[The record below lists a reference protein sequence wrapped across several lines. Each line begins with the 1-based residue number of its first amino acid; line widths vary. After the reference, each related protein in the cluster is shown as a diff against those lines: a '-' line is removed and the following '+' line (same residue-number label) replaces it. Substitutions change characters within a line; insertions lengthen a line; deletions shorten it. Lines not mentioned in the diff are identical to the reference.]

1 MIRIVSYS
9 RPYSTTPTPPLGC
22 RVERDAPAGY
32 VRSAFGCPQNVLRR
46 FSADT
51 PRQTVRAVF
60 PHTALRVEVVFIAPV
75 PRTFSESFHFGRDGI
90 VQLGQAVCG
99 SPHHLRIAPFDSPF
113 GQYISYPHVLCLPF
127 SRRGPSLHGHCP
139 ASPLLRPHPT
149 TAFAFANCSPPKFPC
164 RTFGKCRPLCPAA
177 STLPESSQQGD
188 VGFTSTETLTTRK
201 HLTRLYVGSSLTL
214 RPIPLSGKTPAHRS
228 PFARLAV
235 LIVCRFLYDIAPSA
249 ISSAEL
255 CLAYLWQFTVAIKSD
270 PPIPRVICHA
280 VSGNSIPRTVDECLG
295 FPFNDFA
302 AAVGQDDVAH
312 RLAGDGFG

>member
-1 MIRIVSYS
+1 MH
-9 RPYSTTPTPPLGC
+9 RP
-22 RVERDAPAGY
+22 
-32 VRSAFGCPQNVLRR
+32 F
-46 FSADT
+46 
-51 PRQTVRAVF
+51 
-60 PHTALRVEVVFIAPV
+60 
-75 PRTFSESFHFGRDGI
+75 
-90 VQLGQAVCG
+90 
-99 SPHHLRIAPFDSPF
+99 
-113 GQYISYPHVLCLPF
+113 F

-149 TAFAFANCSPPKFPC
+149 TAFAFASCSSPKFPC

-201 HLTRLYVGSSLTL
+201 HLTRLYVGSSLAL

-255 CLAYLWQFTVAIKSD
+255 CLAYLWQFTGNQVAAEQDREGSRLHSD
-270 PPIPRVICHA
+270 AGAR
-280 VSGNSIPRTVDECLG
+280 VDETECQCRTKESCVAPG
-295 FPFNDFA
+295 PGRRFPFPSSFSPA
-302 AAVGQDDVAH
+302 PPHPTCYLFPALT
-312 RLAGDGFG
+312 RKDGIRRS

>member
-1 MIRIVSYS
+1 MYSSLPFPEPFQNRFTLVTTASFNLDKRFTARRIICGL
-9 RPYSTTPTPPLGC
+9 PPL
-22 RVERDAPAGY
+22 
-32 VRSAFGCPQNVLRR
+32 
-46 FSADT
+46 
-51 PRQTVRAVF
+51 
-60 PHTALRVEVVFIAPV
+60 TALSGN
-75 PRTFSESFHFGRDGI
+75 TFLILMSFAF
-90 VQLGQAVCG
+90 L
-99 SPHHLRIAPFDSPF
+99 
-113 GQYISYPHVLCLPF
+113 F

-201 HLTRLYVGSSLTL
+201 HLTRLYVGSSLAL

-255 CLAYLWQFTVAIKSD
+255 CLAYLWQSSLTLPAPAFHVGLRTNGSAKSTVRLSS
-270 PPIPRVICHA
+270 RRSLR
-280 VSGNSIPRTVDECLG
+280 SG
-295 FPFNDFA
+295 
-302 AAVGQDDVAH
+302 
-312 RLAGDGFG
+312 

>member
-1 MIRIVSYS
+1 MH
-9 RPYSTTPTPPLGC
+9 RPL
-22 RVERDAPAGY
+22 
-32 VRSAFGCPQNVLRR
+32 
-46 FSADT
+46 
-51 PRQTVRAVF
+51 
-60 PHTALRVEVVFIAPV
+60 
-75 PRTFSESFHFGRDGI
+75 
-90 VQLGQAVCG
+90 
-99 SPHHLRIAPFDSPF
+99 
-113 GQYISYPHVLCLPF
+113 F

-201 HLTRLYVGSSLTL
+201 HLTRLYVGSSLAL

-255 CLAYLWQFTVAIKSD
+255 CLAYLWQFTVVIKSC
-270 PPIPRVICHA
+270 RLHA
-280 VSGNSIPRTVDECLG
+280 ADVHPALSSPSATPLRSGG
-295 FPFNDFA
+295 Y
-302 AAVGQDDVAH
+302 
-312 RLAGDGFG
+312 AGKVKRADGTSASAETTKKNAPYGR

>member
-1 MIRIVSYS
+1 M
-9 RPYSTTPTPPLGC
+9 
-22 RVERDAPAGY
+22 
-32 VRSAFGCPQNVLRR
+32 LRR

-51 PRQTVRAVF
+51 PHRTVRAVF
-60 PHTALRVEVVFIAPV
+60 PHTALRVGLVSSV
-75 PRTFSESFHFGRDGI
+75 S
-90 VQLGQAVCG
+90 
-99 SPHHLRIAPFDSPF
+99 
-113 GQYISYPHVLCLPF
+113 LPF
-127 SRRGPSLHGHCP
+127 ASRLRFTLIPMDAPPYGRAVSDAPPHSGLSPIAVFRHYSSRHLICIVPFFTQRPFAPLLASRLAFGSGDTHGHCP

-164 RTFGKCRPLCPAA
+164 RTFEARRHLCPAA

-201 HLTRLYVGSSLTL
+201 HLTRLYVGSSLAL

-255 CLAYLWQFTVAIKSD
+255 CLAYLWQSGLTLFAPWHSTVAD
-270 PPIPRVICHA
+270 HA
-280 VSGNSIPRTVDECLG
+280 GSLLSPEAPFQVSR
-295 FPFNDFA
+295 A
-302 AAVGQDDVAH
+302 
-312 RLAGDGFG
+312 